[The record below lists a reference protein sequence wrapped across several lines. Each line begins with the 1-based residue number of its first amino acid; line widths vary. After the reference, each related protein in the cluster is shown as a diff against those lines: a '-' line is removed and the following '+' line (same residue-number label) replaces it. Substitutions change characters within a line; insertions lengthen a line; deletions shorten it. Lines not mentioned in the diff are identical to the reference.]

1 MKELLRLLYG
11 LQKIDTALDKV
22 RDLRGDLPEHVEQI
36 MAQINDLN
44 SRITDI
50 DTFLH
55 QGLIDRQ
62 RKEKESLELIDKIE
76 KYKAQQLKIRTNK
89 EYDSLTKEIDGA
101 NEKIRIYE
109 EEIET
114 FTGQV
119 QDKKEAR
126 EELSAQLTIMEAEL
140 AEKQTELDEINAST
154 EKEEK
159 MLLARRG
166 KMVGLL
172 TEPDVVSYTRI
183 RDAKKGKAVVPVR
196 RGSCSGC
203 YNVVP
208 PQLIL
213 QIKRSDRMYLCE
225 HCGRIL
231 ISQELSE
238 DETPIL

>member
-22 RDLRGDLPEHVEQI
+22 ADLRGDLPENV
-36 MAQINDLN
+36 AQIVAQ
-44 SRITDI
+44 ITDLKSRVAAI
-50 DTFLH
+50 DAFLQ
-55 QGLIDRQ
+55 QGSADRQ
-62 RKEKESLELIDKIE
+62 RKEKETLELIDKIE

-89 EYDSLTKEIDGA
+89 EYDSLTKEIDTA

-109 EEIET
+109 EEIEA

-119 QDKKEAR
+119 QEKKEMR
-126 EELSAQLTIMEAEL
+126 EELAVQLAIQEEEL
-140 AEKQTELDEINAST
+140 GEKQKELDEINAST

-159 MLLARRG
+159 MLQSQRG
-166 KMVGLL
+166 KLVAKIGAEEL
-172 TEPDVVSYTRI
+172 VVYARI

-213 QIKRSDRMYLCE
+213 QIRRNDRMYLCE

-231 ISQELSE
+231 ISPELAE
-238 DETPIL
+238 DETPLL